1 MKIQDANL
9 GCQLTSQYLQVLP
22 LARKNFS
29 FKRQQE
35 ILYQSLCIMPL
46 RLIERVLPWLTA
58 SLTED
63 EAKNFL
69 KNLQAGGIIYCF
81 RS

>member
-1 MKIQDANL
+1 
-9 GCQLTSQYLQVLP
+9 
-22 LARKNFS
+22 
-29 FKRQQE
+29 
-35 ILYQSLCIMPL
+35 MPL

-69 KNLQAGGIIYCF
+69 KNLQAGGTICCMAF
-81 RS
+81 LMKKRFSKLLATHNLARLLVFFFLCGLST